1 MVGRFEK
8 TIPLAAGSL
17 VAGLI
22 GLAVFDPPKPDTAIP
37 HAILSDPARLAALES
52 ATFETAAGPTLSQNM
67 VAGLMRVNAPGETV
81 ESVIDA
87 VHVGR
92 ALSAG
97 RAPSLHTADALHDTF
112 ERLDYDL
119 EAVTRDDKP
128 VPRVFLASL
137 PGDLADVREPEKRKT
152 VFFRT
157 LLPLVLHANEEIAAH
172 RQRLWQ
178 LHARL
183 KRGQKLAAVDRLW
196 LIVMSE
202 RYRVDRGD
210 IDALL
215 KRVDVVPPSLALAQA
230 AEESGWGTSRFSRQG
245 NAIFG
250 QWTFDENDGLVPRKR
265 EEGKNHR
272 VKAFD
277 SLLQSVRAYARNLNT
292 HRAYREFRKLRAQMR
307 RDGTQIGGRKLV
319 DTLKRYSERGAD
331 YVKTLR
337 SIMAVNKLT
346 RLDDARLRQGARTGV
361 DASAI

>member
-8 TIPLAAGSL
+8 TIPLAAGTL

-37 HAILSDPARLAALES
+37 PAMLTDPAGA
-52 ATFETAAGPTLSQNM
+52 ATFETAAGPTVSQNM
-67 VAGLMRVNAPGETV
+67 VAGLLRVNAPGETV
-81 ESVIDA
+81 ESVIGA
-87 VHVGR
+87 VHVRR
-92 ALSAG
+92 ALAAG
-97 RAPSLHTADALHDTF
+97 QAASLHTADALHDTF

-119 EAVTRDDKP
+119 EAVTLFDKP

-137 PGDLADVREPEKRKT
+137 PRDLAKVREPAKRKT
-152 VFFRT
+152 LFFRAV
-157 LLPLVLHANEEIAAH
+157 LPLILHANEEIAAD
-172 RQRLWQ
+172 RERLWN

-202 RYRVDRGD
+202 RYRVERGN
-210 IDALL
+210 IQALL

-250 QWTFDENDGLVPRKR
+250 QWTFDENDGLVPRER
-265 EEGKNHR
+265 EDGKSHR

-292 HRAYREFRKLRAQMR
+292 HRAYREFRNARADMR
-307 RDGTQIGGRKLV
+307 RAGTEISGRKLV
-319 DTLKRYSERGAD
+319 DTLRRYSERGAE

-337 SIMAVNKLT
+337 AIMVANKLSP
-346 RLDDARLRQGARTGV
+346 LDDARLRQHPRTGA